1 MSLDNLKKVV
11 SFGLSLGEAIVA
23 ASEQTSALARAAV
36 MLHLVEDVPVLFG
49 VDYSKIGDEVKAL
62 SPADLDELN
71 AYIDDNFELPDA
83 KDKEAKIEAAISV
96 VLDLAKVAE
105 KAVAVWKAKSS
116 DAISVAAPNVSVTP

>member
-1 MSLDNLKKVV
+1 M